1 MCMYLSPFPRGYKH
15 GFCLAGLLT
24 YSGWPGLPTLRLL
37 RGQWLKDRWATLFME
52 LTAAGLFGTF
62 TRFPFHLKP
71 QERRFTEQD
80 FAKVGNFFECAIIR
94 CGFMYA
100 SSGGYET
107 VCREDEERILCKCL
121 INNVLQ
127 RPHDRV
133 GTTARLG
140 RNDRTIELQR
150 PHDWA
155 AMSA

>member
-24 YSGWPGLPTLRLL
+24 YSSWPGLPTLRLL

-52 LTAAGLFGTF
+52 LTAAGLSGTF

-94 CGFMYA
+94 FGFMYA
-100 SSGGYET
+100 SSGGHET
-107 VCREDEERILCKCL
+107 VCREDEERILCKYL
-121 INNVLQ
+121 TNNVLQ
-127 RPHDRV
+127 RPHDWTE
-133 GTTARLG
+133 TTARLG

-150 PHDWA
+150 LHDWA